1 MRLLIQHA
9 THYAYDAA
17 PSYLVQRLHLT
28 PSDFEGQRTLSWRIT
43 APGIESSLRH
53 VDGFGNTVHLVTVRG
68 HTGPLSISA
77 EGEVETTDTAGVVR
91 GLAGSVPDTVF
102 LRQSAATQV
111 DAALEKFLQ
120 RFDRRQPPLQ
130 LAHQI
135 MSAVHEA
142 VTYET
147 GSTHAHT
154 TAAEAFRDG
163 RGVCQDHAHI
173 MIAMARRLG
182 LPARYVTGYLVT
194 GVGAS
199 SSAAHAWAEIM
210 VADLGWVGF
219 DAANGQCPTD
229 HYVRIAAGLDAAA
242 VAPVRGLRRGGAG
255 AEQMTVEVRVEIAQQ

>member
-1 MRLLIQHA
+1 MRIKIQHA

-17 PSYLVQRLHLT
+17 PSYLVQRLYLT
-28 PSDFEGQRTLSWRIT
+28 PADFAGQRTLSWHIS
-43 APGIESSLRH
+43 APGIETSLRH
-53 VDGFGNTVHLVTVRG
+53 LDGFGNLAHLVTVRG
-68 HTGPLSISA
+68 HTGPLTISA
-77 EGEVETTDTAGVVR
+77 EGEVETSDAAGMAR
-91 GLAGSVPDTVF
+91 GLAGAVPDAVF
-102 LRQSAATQV
+102 LRQTPTTMV
-111 DAALEKFLQ
+111 DAALGEFLQ
-120 RFDRRQPPLQ
+120 RFNARQAPLE

-142 VTYET
+142 VVYEA

-173 MIAMARRLG
+173 MIALARRLG

-199 SSAAHAWAEIM
+199 SSAAHAWTEIM
-210 VADLGWVGF
+210 IADLGWVGF

-242 VAPVRGLRRGGAG
+242 VAPVRGFRRGGGG
-255 AEQMTVEVRVEIAQQ
+255 AEQMTVEVRAEIAQQ

>member
-1 MRLLIQHA
+1 MRLKIQHA

-17 PSYLVQRLHLT
+17 PSYLVQRLYLT
-28 PSDFEGQRTLSWRIT
+28 PADFAGQRTLSWRIS
-43 APGIESSLRH
+43 APGIETSLRH
-53 VDGFGNTVHLVTVRG
+53 LDGFGNLAHLVTVRG
-68 HTGPLSISA
+68 HTGALTISA
-77 EGEVETTDTAGVVR
+77 EGEVETSDAAGVVR
-91 GLAGSVPDTVF
+91 GLAGAVPDAVF
-102 LRQSAATQV
+102 LRQTPATVV
-111 DAALEKFLQ
+111 DAALGKFLQ
-120 RFDRRQPPLQ
+120 RLNARQAPLE

-135 MSAVHEA
+135 MADVHEA
-142 VTYET
+142 VAYEA

-173 MIAMARRLG
+173 MIALARRLG

-199 SSAAHAWAEIM
+199 SSAAHAWTEIM

-242 VAPVRGLRRGGAG
+242 VAPVRGFRRGGSG